1 MKRAQS
7 GLRTNSMIATA
18 EGEQGFW
25 PSFADMMSS
34 FALILFFLMLISY
47 LQNLITGNRLISTED
62 QLKETELTL
71 SLTRQQVTA
80 AQEELASANSNLSTV
95 MSELA
100 IANTDLETAR
110 QTLILQ
116 QSEMDEYSATIAG
129 QTLTISEQERQIA
142 EQKAYI
148 ALTNEELIRLRSQ
161 MQTIA
166 LLRLSILEKIK
177 TSIGR
182 TLGDES
188 KVSIGDNGSIILN
201 EGLFFDYNS
210 STIKSES
217 YQLLNELTAAFS
229 EFLSDRENA
238 KYVDSIVIS
247 GHTDDTGT
255 DKYNRELST
264 ARANAVL
271 TYLLERNRGIL
282 QPYAQY
288 FCAAGYGSTR
298 PVQSNSTE
306 AGRCANRRIEISIIL
321 KDETVLE
328 IVNTYLAAEAP
339 EAVTG
344 AGGSGN

>member
-7 GLRTNSMIATA
+7 GLRTNRMIETG

-80 AQEELASANSNLSTV
+80 AQEELTSVTSSLNAVS
-95 MSELA
+95 SELSA
-100 IANTDLETAR
+100 ANADLESAK
-110 QTLILQ
+110 QTLVLQ
-116 QSEMDEYSATIAG
+116 QSEMDEYAATIAG

-166 LLRLSILEKIK
+166 LLRLSILDKIK

-210 STIKSES
+210 ATIKSES
-217 YQLLNELTAAFS
+217 YGLLNELTTAFA
-229 EFLSDRENA
+229 EFLSNEENA

-247 GHTDDTGT
+247 GHTDNTGS

-264 ARANAVL
+264 GRANAVL
-271 TYLLERNRGIL
+271 TYLFERNGRIL
-282 QPYAQY
+282 QQYAQY

-306 AGRCANRRIEISIIL
+306 AGRSANRRIEISIIL

-328 IVNTYLAAEAP
+328 IVDAYLAAEVP
-339 EAVTG
+339 EAVAG
-344 AGGSGN
+344 AEGSGN